1 MLQHA
6 VRVVSTLRLQREAAC
21 QTCAAVEDSALSGQ
35 LNPNYQD
42 WSLIGFVPQGWD
54 KTSHSQ
60 GARLCV
66 PAFLSEVTWAN
77 CRSWTG
83 AFDAFFDSFQV
94 ENRDTNSGT
103 RSQKQVEAAAII
115 TTYSHIFQERGGPH
129 GPAQQPEGRLKQVR
143 LLVETPTPWRWWR
156 DRQRE

>member
-42 WSLIGFVPQGWD
+42 WSLIGFVPQGRD

-60 GARLCV
+60 AARLCV
-66 PAFLSEVTWAN
+66 PAFLSEKTWAN

-83 AFDAFFDSFQV
+83 ASETFFQV
-94 ENRDTNSGT
+94 ENRNTISGT
-103 RSQKQVEAAAII
+103 RSQKQVEAAVII
-115 TTYSHIFQERGGPH
+115 TTYTHIFQDWGGPH
-129 GPAQQPEGRLKQVR
+129 GPSQQPEGRLTQVR
-143 LLVETPTPWRWWR
+143 LLVETPTPCRWWK